1 MPNAR
6 RTWTHLWS
14 TAAPILVVISLLTV
28 GCQEAR
34 PPAPAETRPAFLDE
48 LAQMEFADEPL
59 PPGEPMPELVA
70 EGWINGEPPNLSGKI
85 VVLEAWAHW

>member
-1 MPNAR
+1 M
-6 RTWTHLWS
+6 
-14 TAAPILVVISLLTV
+14 
-28 GCQEAR
+28 
-34 PPAPAETRPAFLDE
+34 D
-48 LAQMEFADEPL
+48 FADEPL